1 MFGNLHVSAQTSSSN
16 FNTKAPSWN
25 LFCSQ
30 TQTLTREKEEIKDSV
45 QKELDNKT
53 DELTDP
59 PKLELGNTLINLL
72 GAEADDFLENKFVN
86 KKEQEDAVLELV
98 KEEYN
103 FNFEFWE
110 FIDFLLSDRGQ
121 NLMANNSISMHI
133 ESGNISYQNFNT
145 NENICNFILAQQ
157 DKTKSTN
164 T

>member
-1 MFGNLHVSAQTSSSN
+1 M
-16 FNTKAPSWN
+16 
-25 LFCSQ
+25 
-30 TQTLTREKEEIKDSV
+30 DSV

-103 FNFEFWE
+103 FDEIKDALE
-110 FIDFLLSDRGQ
+110 GGSDLFLTS
-121 NLMANNSISMHI
+121 
-133 ESGNISYQNFNT
+133 
-145 NENICNFILAQQ
+145 
-157 DKTKSTN
+157 
-164 T
+164 

>member
-1 MFGNLHVSAQTSSSN
+1 MFGNLHVPAQTSSSN

-25 LFCSQ
+25 LFRSQ

-110 FIDFLLSDRGQ
+110 FIDFLLSDRGL
-121 NLMANNSISMHI
+121 NLMANNSISIHI
-133 ESGNISYQNFNT
+133 ESANISYQNFNT
-145 NENICNFILAQQ
+145 NENIYNFILA
-157 DKTKSTN
+157 
-164 T
+164 

>member
-1 MFGNLHVSAQTSSSN
+1 M
-16 FNTKAPSWN
+16 
-25 LFCSQ
+25 
-30 TQTLTREKEEIKDSV
+30 DSV

-110 FIDFLLSDRGQ
+110 FIDFLLSDRGL
-121 NLMANNSISMHI
+121 NLMANNSISIHI
-133 ESGNISYQNFNT
+133 ESANISYQNFNT
-145 NENICNFILAQQ
+145 NENIYNFILA
-157 DKTKSTN
+157 
-164 T
+164 

>member
-1 MFGNLHVSAQTSSSN
+1 MFGNLHVPAQTSSSN

-25 LFCSQ
+25 LFRSQ
-30 TQTLTREKEEIKDSV
+30 TQTLTREKEEIMDSV

-110 FIDFLLSDRGQ
+110 FIDFLLSDRGL
-121 NLMANNSISMHI
+121 NLMANNSISIHI
-133 ESGNISYQNFNT
+133 ESANISYQNFNT
-145 NENICNFILAQQ
+145 NENIYNFILA
-157 DKTKSTN
+157 
-164 T
+164 

>member
-1 MFGNLHVSAQTSSSN
+1 MFGNLHVPAQTSSSN

-25 LFCSQ
+25 LFRSQ

-121 NLMANNSISMHI
+121 NLMANNSISIHI
-133 ESGNISYQNFNT
+133 ESVNISYQNFNT
-145 NENICNFILAQQ
+145 NENIYNFILA
-157 DKTKSTN
+157 
-164 T
+164 

>member
-1 MFGNLHVSAQTSSSN
+1 MFGNLHVPAQTSSSN

-25 LFCSQ
+25 LFRSQ

-110 FIDFLLSDRGQ
+110 FIDFLSSDRGQ
-121 NLMANNSISMHI
+121 NLMANNSISIHI
-133 ESGNISYQNFNT
+133 ESANISYQNFNT
-145 NENICNFILAQQ
+145 NENIYNFILA
-157 DKTKSTN
+157 
-164 T
+164 

>member
-1 MFGNLHVSAQTSSSN
+1 MFGNLHVPAQTSSSN

-25 LFCSQ
+25 LFRSQ

-59 PKLELGNTLINLL
+59 PKLEPGNTLINLL

-121 NLMANNSISMHI
+121 NLMANNSISIHI
-133 ESGNISYQNFNT
+133 ESANISYQNFNT
-145 NENICNFILAQQ
+145 NENIYNFILA
-157 DKTKSTN
+157 
-164 T
+164 